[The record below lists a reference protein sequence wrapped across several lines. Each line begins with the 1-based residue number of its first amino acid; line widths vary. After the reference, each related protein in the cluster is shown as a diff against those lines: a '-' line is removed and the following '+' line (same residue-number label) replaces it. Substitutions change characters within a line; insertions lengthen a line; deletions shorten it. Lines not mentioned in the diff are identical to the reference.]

1 MVGAHAGI
9 SQILGYSAMLLAH
22 RPRTMVAILAG
33 ACALLMGTD
42 MSFADDASEGSRH
55 YEKECGY
62 CHFSAELPLESRGG
76 GEARLI
82 PAMMA
87 TFGPK
92 LRGIVGRAAGSDSKF
107 NYSADFRAGTEGLI
121 WTRDNL
127 DRFMTNSRA
136 RGPGTRM
143 FYRHPDARIRR
154 QIIAYLKTTG

>member
-1 MVGAHAGI
+1 MVGAHAGVWRL
-9 SQILGYSAMLLAH
+9 LGYSAMLLAH
-22 RPRTMVAILAG
+22 GPRTMVAILAG

-42 MSFADDASEGSRH
+42 MSFADDAAEGSGR

-107 NYSADFRAGTEGLI
+107 NYSADFRAGTAGLI
-121 WTRDNL
+121 WTRENL
-127 DRFMTNSRA
+127 DRFMTDSRTMV
-136 RGPGTRM
+136 PGTRM
-143 FYRHPDARIRR
+143 FYRQPDAQIRR
-154 QIIAYLKTTG
+154 QIIAYLKSTG